1 MIQVPAMTAFKF
13 PAALRSNVYR
23 ERPSHEQRNYVTRIE
38 RERLFIE
45 RELAAAGARQAC
57 RPGGTGHCARGSPA
71 WSGWTPRSCRP
82 ISGAFAAWTDR
93 PGAGD

>member
-23 ERPSHEQRNYVTRIE
+23 ERPSHEQRAYVTRME

-45 RELAAAGARQAC
+45 RELAALALARLSPRGNRARRERFASLIRMEPEELQAYL
-57 RPGGTGHCARGSPA
+57 RRVRGL
-71 WSGWTPRSCRP
+71 
-82 ISGAFAAWTDR
+82 D
-93 PGAGD
+93 